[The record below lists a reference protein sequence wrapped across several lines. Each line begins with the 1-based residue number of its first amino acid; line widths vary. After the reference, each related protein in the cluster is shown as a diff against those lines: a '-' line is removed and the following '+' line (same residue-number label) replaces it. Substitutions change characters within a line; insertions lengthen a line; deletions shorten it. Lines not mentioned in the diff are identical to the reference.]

1 MATHIPGCKSKF
13 TALSNLRRHLKL
25 HSTSSTKEITFV
37 NLVQETKFNKEKVKF
52 PKKHPL
58 VSHKA
63 LVPRMGKECIQLY
76 GNANASAAMVTIT
89 SPKAIGFDGSTII
102 KELDERNIDSSFFCP
117 LPSSYAT
124 ASDTMFDWQA

>member
-1 MATHIPGCKSKF
+1 
-13 TALSNLRRHLKL
+13 
-25 HSTSSTKEITFV
+25 V
-37 NLVQETKFNKEKVKF
+37 NLVQETKFDKEKVKF
-52 PKKHPL
+52 PKEHPL

-76 GNANASAAMVTIT
+76 ENGSATMATIA
-89 SPKAIGFDGSTII
+89 SPKAIGFDESSII

-124 ASDTMFDWQA
+124 ASETMFDWQA